1 MDNSNGFK
9 KFIVL
14 WLSQGISQLGSSM
27 TAFALVLFAFE
38 KSGSALLV
46 SLLSFCNYV
55 PYIIFSMFAGTFVD
69 RHGKKQ
75 VMLASDTIAALGT
88 LAVLLFFKAGQLSLF
103 HIYTVNAVVGITTA
117 FQ

>member
-75 VMLASDTIAALGT
+75 VMLASDTVAFSHLYRKCGSRNNDGLSAAGSGRYHGH
-88 LAVLLFFKAGQLSLF
+88 ARAER
-103 HIYTVNAVVGITTA
+103 
-117 FQ
+117 